1 MKNRSNFFYDNKP
14 DYCINAS
21 AYTAVDLA
29 EKEKEKA
36 FAVNAEG
43 VANLAQACAE
53 FKTVLSMFLQI
64 MFLMEKPIFLIQ
76 KMILPI
82 Q

>member
-1 MKNRSNFFYDNKP
+1 MSPMKIRSILFYDNKP

-29 EKEKEKA
+29 ETEKEKA

-43 VANLAQACAE
+43 L
-53 FKTVLSMFLQI
+53 
-64 MFLMEKPIFLIQ
+64 LILLRLV
-76 KMILPI
+76 KMLKQFYPRFYRLCF
-82 Q
+82 